1 MPIFPHLPLA
11 LIGSALVLVTPAH
24 ADPAGTETIS
34 IRVHRPAA
42 AARQDVE
49 RRIAA
54 AALEACGAS
63 SFSAPG
69 VKQAVAR
76 SACWHDS
83 YARGIAQLDGD
94 ARADAGPH
102 TTETP

>member
-24 ADPAGTETIS
+24 ADPAGTEIIS

>member
-1 MPIFPHLPLA
+1 MSSFPRLPLA
-11 LIGSALVLVTPAH
+11 LIGSALMLVAPAH
-24 ADPAGTETIS
+24 ADTAGTETVS
-34 IRVHRPAA
+34 IRVHRSAA

-63 SFSAPG
+63 TFSAPG
-69 VKQAVAR
+69 VRQAVAR

-83 YARGIAQLDGD
+83 YARGVAQIDGD